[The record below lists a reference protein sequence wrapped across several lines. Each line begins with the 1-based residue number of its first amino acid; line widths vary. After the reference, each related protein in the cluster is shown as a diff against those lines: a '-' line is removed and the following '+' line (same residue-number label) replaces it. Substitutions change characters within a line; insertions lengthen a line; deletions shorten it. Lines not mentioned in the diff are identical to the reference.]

1 MTKEADVT
9 RTGEP
14 AQNDGARV
22 RGGLEGMICFQ
33 FTLQT
38 SEFAMNST
46 DGTEFHKIEDSLS
59 QSVPLLAVSRYVK
72 CLFHAGSS
80 QLPDEVFRE
89 CDIGA
94 V

>member
-46 DGTEFHKIEDSLS
+46 DGTESTK
-59 QSVPLLAVSRYVK
+59 
-72 CLFHAGSS
+72 
-80 QLPDEVFRE
+80 
-89 CDIGA
+89 
-94 V
+94 